1 MSRCQLRL
9 GVEVAELNALAVGH
23 LPGWFGIE
31 VVSVEPG
38 RLTAR
43 LPIRPEMLAPNGF
56 LHAATIVALA
66 DTSAGYA
73 TIAHLPPGAE
83 GFTTVELKT
92 NFLGTLT
99 DGVLLCEATAAH
111 GGRTTQVWD
120 AVVSSGDGRR
130 LALFRCT
137 QMVLWP
143 RLAALP
149 GSNAAQLPGQRG
161 GQPAA

>member
-1 MSRCQLRL
+1 MSRCHLRP
-9 GVEVAELNALAVGH
+9 GVDIAGLNELAAGH

-31 VVSVEPG
+31 VVRVEPG
-38 RLTAR
+38 RLSAR
-43 LPIRPEMLAPNGF
+43 LPIRSEMLAPNGF

-73 TIAHLPPGAE
+73 TIAHQPTGAD

-99 DGVLLCEATAAH
+99 EGVLLCEVTAAH
-111 GGRTTQVWD
+111 CGRTTQVWD
-120 AVVSSGDGRR
+120 AVVSSEDGRR

-137 QMVLWP
+137 QMILWSRAVVP
-143 RLAALP
+143 
-149 GSNAAQLPGQRG
+149 SAQGAPQAPGQE
-161 GQPAA
+161 